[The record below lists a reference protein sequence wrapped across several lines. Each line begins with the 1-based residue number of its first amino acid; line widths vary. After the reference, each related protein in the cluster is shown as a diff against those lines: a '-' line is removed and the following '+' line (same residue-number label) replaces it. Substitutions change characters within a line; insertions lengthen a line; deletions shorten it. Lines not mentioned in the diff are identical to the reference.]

1 MLEQT
6 NKVGRFRS
14 FLLIVVGIFM
24 GATLITPAVAHVGG
38 TLNHL
43 WSAPNHIRDKVR
55 AYGDNRWL
63 GKAAKAVDSAHADT
77 ADLATSAETASFADE
92 ANTASSATFAES
104 AASADDAGL
113 LNGRTA
119 SDFDDAQTLDGM
131 DSAAFATRMW
141 AVVNGSNG
149 SLVRGNR
156 ATTSTRSATGTYQVR
171 FDQNI
176 RSCAYV
182 AQIGDFDASGIES
195 PGFITTVGEG
205 ASVNGVFI
213 NTYNSSGAAADRSF
227 HLWVI
232 C

>member
-1 MLEQT
+1 MLEG
-6 NKVGRFRS
+6 NRFGGFRGL
-14 FLLIVVGIFM
+14 LLILVGIFM

-55 AYGDNRWL
+55 AFGDARWL
-63 GKAAKAVDSAHADT
+63 GINAQAQSALYAESAGLAESAA
-77 ADLATSAETASFADE
+77 FADE
-92 ANTASSATFAES
+92 ASSALFAES

-119 SDFDDAQTLDGM
+119 ADFDDAQTLDGI

-149 SLVRGNR
+149 TLVRGNR
-156 ATTSTRSATGTYQVR
+156 ATTSTRSSTGTYQVR

-182 AQIGDFDASGIES
+182 AQIGDFDASGTES
-195 PGFITTVGEG
+195 PGFLTTVGEG

-227 HLWVI
+227 HLRVI

>member
-1 MLEQT
+1 MLER
-6 NKVGRFRS
+6 NRFGGFRGL
-14 FLLIVVGIFM
+14 LLILVGIFM

-43 WSAPNHIRDKVR
+43 WSAPGHIKAKVK

-63 GKAAKAVDSAHADT
+63 GKTAKAVDSAHADT

-92 ANTASSATFAES
+92 ANTASSALFAES

-119 SDFDDAQTLDGM
+119 ADFDDTQTLDGI

-149 SLVRGNR
+149 TLVRGNR
-156 ATTSTRSATGTYQVR
+156 ATTSTRSSTGTYQVR

-182 AQIGDFDASGIES
+182 AQIGDFDAAGTES

-213 NTYNSSGAAADRSF
+213 NTYNSSGATADRSF
-227 HLWVI
+227 HLRVI

>member
-1 MLEQT
+1 MLER
-6 NKVGRFRS
+6 NRFGGFRG
-14 FLLIVVGIFM
+14 LVLILVGIFM

-38 TLNHL
+38 TITHL
-43 WSAPNHIRDKVR
+43 WGAPGHIKAKVK

-63 GKAAKAVDSAHADT
+63 GKAAKAVDAAHADS

-92 ANTASSATFAES
+92 ADSASTAES
-104 AASADDAGL
+104 AGFADEAGNADTL
-113 LNGRTA
+113 DGRNST
-119 SDFDDAQTLDGM
+119 DFDDAQTLDGV
-131 DSAAFATRMW
+131 DSAGFATKLW

-149 SLVRGNR
+149 TLVRGNR
-156 ATTSTRSATGTYQVR
+156 ATTSTRSGTGTYQVR

-176 RSCAYV
+176 RNCAYV
-182 AQIGDFDASGIES
+182 AQVGDVDASGIES

-205 ASVNGVFI
+205 ASVNGVWI
-213 NTYNSSGAAADRSF
+213 NTYNAAGTAADRSF